1 MDGCES
7 SGIMVVGTDG
17 YGIELTTDQVSCL
30 SFSGAKTQ
38 LIVKG
43 AAGSGKSVVLM
54 SKAIKLLKS
63 YELGM
68 RNGIAIFTYT
78 KSLASYAKEFLDP
91 NDQYKGF
98 LQICTLDSYVS
109 EICKAMRN
117 QPDCPRGQ
125 TISQSNRENLVG
137 KILDSRSASGHRFY
151 HFKESD
157 RDKNIKFWISE
168 FEWMMGR
175 GISIDKD
182 GEEEYQNIR
191 RKGRGS
197 TKRMGSED
205 RIEAFSLYVEYV
217 NRLRK
222 GKYVERMEWISFL
235 NRHKRE
241 IPDEFR
247 FDHVMV
253 DEAQDLPIISM
264 HLAISLARTD
274 MLIAMDAN
282 QRLYNHYWQMKE
294 LGIPF
299 TSRYLKKSFRCTK
312 QIDEFAEALR
322 TVNEEYLDLDDICE
336 HITPEDEG
344 PKPIVIRFADKET
357 EVNVL
362 VKIIRH
368 MLEDKR
374 LTIAVILRTRKEVYE
389 WSEVLASEGI
399 FHNIIIGGY
408 NAWRDDDE
416 GSESKWEYETRS
428 PGLKICTIHSAKGLE
443 FHNVILPHFNSRRY
457 PSASRKAE
465 VGSSPDELVMEY
477 RNLSYVAMT
486 RARANLIVS
495 FFGNPSIYLD
505 DIFDSVEETG
515 DDDTDIES
523 QLFTY
528 VEYSNDEDM
537 RQFTDSTFNYS
548 GHRIKCGTISST
560 PRMVNRRDIPSG
572 TEAISEGYNESR
584 DIDLFEL
591 YLMRA
596 ESGDVAAM
604 RDVAECYECGRG
616 VAQSRRDAALWYS
629 HCSDRGDV
637 ECMLRYARYLL
648 DGTYVGLDIPKAVEL
663 LRIAGLAGIDEAC
676 RILGKIYSEGKIV
689 PPDAVLSAEWY
700 ARSAER
706 GDLESQIILA
716 NMYKQG
722 AGPISSNPDLFRKWI
737 SAASKGGDAGAQ
749 YEFGCYLSEHGD
761 SEGALQLF
769 KESADGGN
777 NLAQLELH
785 YYYCNGKEVD
795 IDDAASMMWLK
806 KAVNGTH
813 PLAEAEYRMYE
824 VLRGGLLGEVADIDR
839 AMKYLQK
846 AADHRCDAAIEE
858 LKRFN
863 EKKGE
868 DDAGIEPSPL
878 VDIVHWTGTDSAVQA
893 MKRLGFEI
901 CDSRS
906 KGGWAWVVDG
916 PGVREYMS
924 SIEGG
929 PPIVYVK
936 GGSRGTGHRPA
947 WYIKEM

>member
-7 SGIMVVGTDG
+7 SGVVVVGTDG
-17 YGIELTTDQVSCL
+17 YGIELTIDQASCL
-30 SFSGAKTQ
+30 RFNGEKTQ

-68 RNGIAIFTYT
+68 HNGIAIFTYT

-137 KILDSRSASGHRFY
+137 KILDSRSSSNHRFY

-157 RDKNIKFWISE
+157 REKNIKFWISE

-182 GEEEYQNIR
+182 GEEEYLNVR

-197 TKRMGSED
+197 TKRMGSDD
-205 RIEAFSLYVEYV
+205 RVEAFSLYVEYV
-217 NRLRK
+217 SRLRK
-222 GKYVERMEWISFL
+222 GKFVERLEWISFL
-235 NRHKRE
+235 NRHKSE
-241 IPDEFR
+241 IPDEFKY
-247 FDHVMV
+247 DHVMI
-253 DEAQDLPIISM
+253 DEAQDLPIIAM
-264 HLAISLARTD
+264 HLAISLTRAD
-274 MLIAMDAN
+274 VLIAMDAN
-282 QRLYNHYWQMKE
+282 QRLYNHYWLMKE
-294 LGIPF
+294 LGIQV
-299 TSRYLKKSFRCTK
+299 TSRHLKKSFRCTK
-312 QIDEFAEALR
+312 QIDAFAEALR
-322 TVNEEYLDLDDICE
+322 SVNEEYLDLDDICD
-336 HITPEDEG
+336 HVTPEDEG
-344 PKPIVIRFADKET
+344 PKPIVIQFEDKET
-357 EVNVL
+357 EINVL
-362 VKIIRH
+362 IKIIRR
-368 MLEDKR
+368 MLEDER
-374 LTIAVILRTRKEVYE
+374 LTIAVILRTKREVHE
-389 WSEVLASEGI
+389 WSEILASEHI

-408 NAWRDDDE
+408 NAWRDDSD
-416 GSESKWEYETRS
+416 GDSESKWEYETRS
-428 PGLKICTIHSAKGLE
+428 PGLKVCTIHSAKGLE
-443 FHNVILPHFNSRRY
+443 FHNVIIPHFNSRRY

-495 FFGNPSIYLD
+495 FFDKPSIYLD
-505 DIFDSVEETG
+505 DIFDSVGESG
-515 DDDTDIES
+515 DYDADVES

-528 VEYSNDEDM
+528 VIYGDDEEIE
-537 RQFTDSTFNYS
+537 QLAGSTFDYS
-548 GHRIKCGTISST
+548 GHRIRYGAPSST
-560 PRMVNRRDIPSG
+560 PSMVNKRDVPSG

-584 DIDLFEL
+584 DSDLFVL

-596 ESGDVAAM
+596 ESGNVDAM
-604 RDVAECYECGRG
+604 RDVAECYESGKG

-629 HCSDRGDV
+629 HCSEHGDV

-648 DGTYVGLDIPKAVEL
+648 DGTYVELDVPKAVEL

-676 RILGKIYSEGKIV
+676 RILGKMYSEGKV
-689 PPDAVLSAEWY
+689 VLPDTTLSAEWY

-716 NMYKQG
+716 KMYKQG
-722 AGPISSNPDLFRKWI
+722 AGPISPDPELFRKWI
-737 SAASKGGDAGAQ
+737 SAASRGGDAGAQ
-749 YEFGCYLSEHGD
+749 YEFGCYLLEHGD
-761 SEGALQLF
+761 SEGALQWF
-769 KESADGGN
+769 KESANGGN
-777 NLAQLELH
+777 NLAQLKLH
-785 YYYCNGKEVD
+785 YHYCSRNGVD
-795 IDDAASMMWLK
+795 ADDAVSMMWLK
-806 KAVNGTH
+806 KAVNGKH
-813 PLAEAEYRMYE
+813 PPAEYRMYE
-824 VLRGGLLGEVADIDR
+824 VLKGGLLGETADLDR

-846 AADHRCDAAIEE
+846 AVEHGFDAATEE
-858 LKRFN
+858 LNRLN
-863 EKKGE
+863 EEKDEGDTE
-868 DDAGIEPSPL
+868 IEPSL
-878 VDIVHWTGTDSAVQA
+878 IVDAVHWRGTDAAVLA
-893 MKRLGFEI
+893 MSHMGFEI

-906 KGGWAWVVDG
+906 KGGWAWIVDG
-916 PGVREYMS
+916 PGVREYIG
-924 SIEGG
+924 SIKGG
-929 PPIVYVK
+929 PPIVFVM